1 MQDLNFF
8 PACNIPKIVWNS
20 NANKIYYADTSR
32 WIYVLLAFVN
42 VNTEHCGYWM
52 KTKVDCWIL
61 VNVEYWS
68 WTWERQLLDS
78 YSSISRRAT
87 TVPYVVDQSATKSE
101 KGGVATIR
109 RRWLLSFGRK
119 KTKSFIDVSFDD
131 LSNIRKRINEGLTI
145 TIWFQLSTN
154 ICYRQWKCVHKKLI
168 KILNLATSVG
178 CFLIIIA
185 ECFI

>member
-8 PACNIPKIVWNS
+8 PACNIPKIVWKS
-20 NANKIYYADTSR
+20 NANNIYYANTHISR
-32 WIYVLLAFVN
+32 WICVLLAFVN
-42 VNTEHCGYWM
+42 GNTEHCGYWM

-101 KGGVATIR
+101 KGGVALRDTLC
-109 RRWLLSFGRK
+109 LLSFGRK
-119 KTKSFIDVSFDD
+119 KNQKRSFIGVYFDD
-131 LSNIRKRINEGLTI
+131 LSNIRK
-145 TIWFQLSTN
+145 
-154 ICYRQWKCVHKKLI
+154 LI
-168 KILNLATSVG
+168 SLKV
-178 CFLIIIA
+178 
-185 ECFI
+185 